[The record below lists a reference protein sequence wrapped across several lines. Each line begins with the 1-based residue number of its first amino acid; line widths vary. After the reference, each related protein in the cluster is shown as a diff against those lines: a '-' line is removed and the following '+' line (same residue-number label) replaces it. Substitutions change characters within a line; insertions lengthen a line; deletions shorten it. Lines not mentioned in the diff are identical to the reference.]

1 MIGPAW
7 APELSA
13 QRILSTGQRRG
24 ALVAVIVFLVALG
37 LAPRPTAVAA
47 VAAITLFY
55 LASLTF
61 RLHLLRLSLRT
72 TGVTPID
79 PHRLAELGANELP
92 TYTVLIPAFGEG
104 ERVLRALFIALD
116 RLDYP
121 RHLLDIQLLL
131 EEDDGPTIAAA
142 AAAGAPDRAD
152 LVLVPPGGPRTKPN
166 ALNFGL
172 ARARGELVT
181 IFDAEDR
188 PEPQQ
193 LRKAALVF
201 RHAPPTLGCL
211 QARLGYFNPDQNII
225 TRWFAIEY
233 LMWFSQLLPGLTHLD
248 APVPLG
254 GTSCH
259 FPRTVLAAV
268 GGWDAFN
275 VAEDA
280 DLGIRLHRL
289 GYRTAVLD
297 SVTDEEAN
305 SHFVNWVKQRSRW
318 YKGYL
323 QTWLVHMRHPRQL
336 WRQLGAR
343 GFARFNLFVG
353 GTPALALVNPLF
365 WGLTVLWFATKPA
378 FLEAIFPAPIF
389 HIGLLCWLIGN
400 FLLAYFFMFTALQ
413 QDRPRLVGAA
423 AMVPVYWLMM
433 SLAAVK
439 AVVQLVRSPTLW
451 EKTHHGLDQ
460 AAAPWRQAA
469 AP

>member
-1 MIGPAW
+1 MGTAS
-7 APELSA
+7 APESSAKTTLS
-13 QRILSTGQRRG
+13 SGQRRAALTAG
-24 ALVAVIVFLVALG
+24 AALLLALV
-37 LAPRPTAVAA
+37 LAPRPTAVAV
-47 VAAITLFY
+47 VAAVTLFY

-79 PHRLAELGANELP
+79 PHHLGDLAAHELP
-92 TYTVLIPAFGEG
+92 TYTVLIPAFREG
-104 ERVLRALFIALD
+104 ERVLRELFTSLD

-121 RHLLDIQLLL
+121 QHLLDIKLLL

-142 AAAGAPDRAD
+142 VAAGAAHHAD
-152 LVLVPPGGPRTKPN
+152 IVLVPPGGPRTKPH
-166 ALNFGL
+166 ALNCGL

-259 FPRTVLAAV
+259 FPRAVLATV

-336 WRQLGAR
+336 WRQLGVR

-353 GTPALALVNPLF
+353 GTPVLALVNPLF

-378 FLEAIFPAPIF
+378 FVEAIFPAPIF
-389 HIGLLCWLIGN
+389 HVGLLCWLIGN
-400 FLLAYFFMFTALQ
+400 FLLAYFFMYTALQ
-413 QDRPRLVGAA
+413 HNRPRLVGAA
-423 AMVPVYWLMM
+423 ALVPVYWLMM

-439 AVVQLVRSPTLW
+439 AVIQLVRSPSLW

-460 AAAPWRQAA
+460 AVAPPPVQAR
-469 AP
+469 